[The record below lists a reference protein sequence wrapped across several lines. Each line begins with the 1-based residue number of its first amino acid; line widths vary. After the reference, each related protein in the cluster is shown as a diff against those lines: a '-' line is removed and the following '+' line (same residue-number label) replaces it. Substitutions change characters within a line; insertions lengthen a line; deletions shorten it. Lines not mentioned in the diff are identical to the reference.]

1 MTNPTGSASF
11 RRKGLLALS
20 AVVLALAA
28 LEAAARL
35 YLRYLAPPDRFL
47 TYASIAQLDSRPD
60 VRPRL
65 MPHPYLGFTTTP
77 GYSRGR
83 NRHNALG
90 FRGPELVVPKPRT
103 SLRIACLGGSTTYGI
118 GVEDWQLTYPA
129 LLEDSLRAWGVR
141 EVEAVNAGV
150 PSYSSYE
157 SLINLEFRVAEL
169 QPDVLFFY
177 EAVNDVPPRLV
188 WPPSAYLGDNSGYV
202 AAQWSVEKSS
212 FLERSTLARVLMIK
226 LGLILPQTTL
236 QRALGPPPATS
247 YLYSFAVQHQR
258 GTYPSGPFR
267 SVSARTMLDSNPPRY
282 WERNLR
288 FLVAIARARGMR
300 PVLATFAYTTA
311 FPADP
316 FIGSPEYRDAIAEHN
331 AVTRRLATELH
342 VPLVDL
348 AKTMPDERR
357 YFTDGVHF
365 TAEGNGVMAHLIGTA
380 LLEHHVVPRG
390 TGATPS
396 ASPGRRPPSGY

>member
-1 MTNPTGSASF
+1 MTNPTVSASF
-11 RRKGLLALS
+11 RRKALLALS
-20 AVVLALAA
+20 AVVLVLAA

-35 YLRYLAPPDRFL
+35 YLRYLAPPERFL
-47 TYASIAQLDSRPD
+47 KYASIGQLASRPD

-65 MPHPYLGFTTTP
+65 MPHRYLGYTTTP
-77 GYSRGR
+77 GYSQGP

-90 FRGPELVVPKPRT
+90 FRGPELVVSKPAT
-103 SLRIACLGGSTTYGI
+103 AFRIACLGGSTTYGQ
-118 GVEDWQLTYPA
+118 GVEDWRLTYPA
-129 LLEDSLRAWGVR
+129 LLEDSLRAWGVSQ
-141 EVEAVNAGV
+141 VETVNAGV
-150 PSYSSYE
+150 PGYSSYE
-157 SLINLEFRVAEL
+157 SLINLEFRVADL

-177 EAVNDVPPRLV
+177 EAINDIPPRLV
-188 WPPSAYLGDNSGYV
+188 WPPSAYAGDNSGYV
-202 AAQWSVEKSS
+202 AARWSPGKSS
-212 FLERSTLARVLMIK
+212 FLEGSTLARVLMIK

-236 QRALGPPPATS
+236 GRALGPQPATS
-247 YLYSFAVQHQR
+247 YLSPFILQR
-258 GTYPSGPFR
+258 LHGTYPSGPFR

-288 FLVAIARARGMR
+288 LLVAVARARGMR
-300 PVLATFAYTTA
+300 PVLATFAYSKA

-316 FIGSPEYRDAIAEHN
+316 FTGTPEYREAIPEHN
-331 AVTRRLATELH
+331 AVMRRLATELQ

-380 LLEHHVVPRG
+380 LLEQHVVARA
-390 TGATPS
+390 TGIPS
-396 ASPGRRPPSGY
+396 RRD